1 MMKKIF
7 YFIAV
12 CLFAISCNSEK
23 LDKSDPLASGRG
35 FIEASLKG
43 DYVKAKK
50 YILQDSTNEQ
60 YMDRL
65 RDFNKKLTPLERE
78 SYRDADIIIDSTRA
92 LNDSTEI
99 IYYKN
104 TYKKEPTALKL
115 VEKEKEWFVDFKYT
129 FRQEESDTPQ

>member
-1 MMKKIF
+1 MKNIF
-7 YFIAV
+7 YLLFV
-12 CLFAISCNSEK
+12 CLIAASCSSEK

-65 RDFNKKLTPLERE
+65 RDFNQKLTPLERE
-78 SYRDADIIIDSTRA
+78 SYRDADIIIDSTKS

-104 TYKKEPTALKL
+104 TYKKEPTELRL
-115 VEKEKEWFVDFKYT
+115 VEKGNEWLVDFKYT
-129 FRQEESDTPQ
+129 FNLNENNQPQ